1 MKSTVVKKSNTGT
14 VAAKLRRW
22 RQKKK
27 QRELIAFRN
36 ENEKRRADHVA
47 GASQPKVIYTYKD
60 YRNMLQ
66 KLYVT
71 DVKDVSMESRGFE
84 WDAVRKRYV
93 GPRERAM
100 RKQQQYQLPD
110 NVSSSSLPSPELQV
124 QVPNS
129 ISVFADNVSSSM
141 SLPLSLPELVLSD
154 TSYNTASPSPPPV
167 ASSSPASSPVSDNA
181 TLITT
186 DGDYVNEDLLNHVNH
201 INKMEDGYV
210 KKLNRVLRG
219 GGRILGWYNGEQVNK
234 DSLSSL
240 VGSNWLDDGILN
252 YFLKN
257 VCGAIDNKRNG
268 KHNICFFNS
277 FFMQNMFDE
286 KNKNLE
292 LRGKYNYNNVRRWG
306 GNAGGIFKYK
316 KVVFP
321 VNTDNKH
328 WTMVMIDMEKKRIH
342 YHDSMIFNDEKKIR
356 GVMQY
361 LMDEHFKVYGQK
373 LPSGWGI
380 VQCTEHNTPMQN
392 DGYSCGV
399 FVCMMSLFVAL
410 GKPITTIEEDHI
422 ARGRNFIAWCIEEFG
437 NYRKVH

>member
-14 VAAKLRRW
+14 AAKQRRW

-36 ENEKRRADHVA
+36 ENEKRRAAHVD
-47 GASQPKVIYTYKD
+47 GASQPKVVYTYKD

-71 DVKDVSMESRGFE
+71 NVKDVSMESRGFE

-93 GPRERAM
+93 GQRERAM

-124 QVPNS
+124 QVPNN

-167 ASSSPASSPVSDNA
+167 ASSSPFFASSPVSDNA

-186 DGDYVNEDLLNHVNH
+186 GDYLNEDLLNHVNVNVNH

-306 GNAGGIFKYK
+306 ETQ
-316 KVVFP
+316 KVSS
-321 VNTDNKH
+321 N
-328 WTMVMIDMEKKRIH
+328 
-342 YHDSMIFNDEKKIR
+342 IR
-356 GVMQY
+356 
-361 LMDEHFKVYGQK
+361 
-373 LPSGWGI
+373 
-380 VQCTEHNTPMQN
+380 
-392 DGYSCGV
+392 
-399 FVCMMSLFVAL
+399 
-410 GKPITTIEEDHI
+410 
-422 ARGRNFIAWCIEEFG
+422 R
-437 NYRKVH
+437 

>member
-1 MKSTVVKKSNTGT
+1 MNY
-14 VAAKLRRW
+14 L
-22 RQKKK
+22 
-27 QRELIAFRN
+27 N
-36 ENEKRRADHVA
+36 
-47 GASQPKVIYTYKD
+47 
-60 YRNMLQ
+60 
-66 KLYVT
+66 
-71 DVKDVSMESRGFE
+71 
-84 WDAVRKRYV
+84 AV
-93 GPRERAM
+93 
-100 RKQQQYQLPD
+100 
-110 NVSSSSLPSPELQV
+110 
-124 QVPNS
+124 
-129 ISVFADNVSSSM
+129 
-141 SLPLSLPELVLSD
+141 
-154 TSYNTASPSPPPV
+154 
-167 ASSSPASSPVSDNA
+167 
-181 TLITT
+181 
-186 DGDYVNEDLLNHVNH
+186 LLNHNVNVNH
-201 INKMEDGYV
+201 INKMEYGYV
-210 KKLNRVLRG
+210 TKLYRKLRG
-219 GGRILGWYNGEQVNK
+219 GGCILGWYNHEEVNEK
-234 DSLSSL
+234 SLSSL
-240 VGSNWLDDGILN
+240 VGEEWLDDGILN

-257 VCGAIDNKRNG
+257 VCGAIDNKSYG

-410 GKPITTIEEDHI
+410 GKPITTIEKDHI
-422 ARGRNFIAWCIEEFG
+422 ARGRNFIAWCIEKFG
-437 NYRKVH
+437 TLSR